1 MSSSFHVVY
10 IKINSFGRAVNPPS
24 FIAIA
29 LIIPG
34 LKIPKKPVLNR
45 VKQVSQITFPLINAH
60 IYLAILTSSYNV
72 KVLYWELRN

>member
-1 MSSSFHVVY
+1 MLCTSKEIVLDV
-10 IKINSFGRAVNPPS
+10 AVNPPS

-60 IYLAILTSSYNV
+60 IYLAILTSSYKI
-72 KVLYWELRN
+72 KVLYWESRKSGQ